1 MLVLAGTVLAQEN
14 PAPIANPQETV
25 PSTPLESI
33 ASAPLVTATATAKRV
48 RFVSPGS
55 VVQLRLEVYNEA
67 GQKVFDT
74 ELRGGNVLDWHLLD
88 GSGERVAAGS
98 YASVLTTKSLSGRL
112 SQRMGVVR
120 VSEKKVAL
128 EGDGT
133 SQLSL
138 AQQQTIGPMEANGA
152 IKILHPSD
160 AEAITAVTHDGA
172 DGQLTSTAGSL
183 TFRTGDVFAGR
194 DKEHMRITEAG
205 RVGVGTDKPQ
215 ATLDVA
221 GTVRVSEGIRFPD
234 GTTLDASSGKLK
246 VRDAAGEITE
256 DPAAQGTGNINHLAK
271 WSETGGAGNLTNAAA
286 AEVSGLTIFG
296 QNASSQVAPLFPTA
310 FNHHVLEVGAPVGK
324 SPLVLAGGSGLMEFW
339 KDLGGGTGAPAA
351 AVAFGMARPGLLAT
365 NDMVFSTY
373 TPSTSWQERMRIT
386 TGGKI
391 GIGTPS
397 PLYPLTVSGRGTLL
411 PFSVAEFSND
421 HTDSGIILNSKAGTE
436 RAWALLSSGT
446 GSGLG
451 VGTFSIADLNAN
463 QTRFSI
469 NSSGNVG
476 IGTPPTTSK
485 LVVSGAT
492 EATQFNIGANRVL
505 GNLGTQNI
513 FGGVEAGLNNTG
525 SFNSFFGFGAGRVN
539 TGNANAF
546 FGTSAGL
553 SNMAGHSNSLFGV
566 DAGRMNTSGVGNSF
580 FGIDAGRNNAG
591 GHSNTF
597 VGREAGKAN
606 TSGIHNTIIGAFAN
620 LAHPDLSNATAIGYN
635 ALVSASNT
643 MVLGTSQVTVQ
654 VPGTLAVSEN
664 LSAANISADNISAPN
679 MPGVEFEQ
687 FKCFGCG
694 GREVGSGDGTPFDV
708 TLRSVNVPAA
718 GFLFITAHAEFD
730 FTSGDLVAGA
740 NLNASLEL
748 VGPGPTLTAV
758 SGSSNEGKRLTLNLS
773 WVEPVGAAGTVQLKT
788 VSRSNSFDNSA
799 FLYKVRSHGLHVIYV
814 PRRLN

>member
-1 MLVLAGTVLAQEN
+1 
-14 PAPIANPQETV
+14 
-25 PSTPLESI
+25 
-33 ASAPLVTATATAKRV
+33 
-48 RFVSPGS
+48 
-55 VVQLRLEVYNEA
+55 VVQLRLEVYDEA

-88 GSGERVAAGS
+88 GSGERVAPGS
-98 YASVLTTKSLSGRL
+98 YASVLTVKSLTGRL
-112 SQRMGVVR
+112 SQRMGVIR
-120 VSEKKVAL
+120 VSEKKVVL
-128 EGDGT
+128 EVDGH
-133 SQLSL
+133 SHLSL
-138 AQQQTIGPMEANGA
+138 AQQQTIGPVEGNGP
-152 IKILHPSD
+152 ITILRSSD
-160 AEAITAVTHDGA
+160 GEAITAVTHDGT

-183 TFRTGDVFAGR
+183 TFRTGDVFAGK
-194 DKEHMRITEAG
+194 DKEHMRITEEG
-205 RVGVGTDKPQ
+205 RIGVGTNKPE

-221 GTVRVSEGIRFPD
+221 GTVRVTEGIRFPD
-234 GTTLDASSGKLK
+234 GTTLDASSGKLN
-246 VRDAAGEITE
+246 VRDAAGQITE
-256 DPAAQGTGNINHLAK
+256 DPAAQGTGDLNRLAK
-271 WSETGGAGNLTNAAA
+271 WSETGGAGNLTSAAA
-286 AEVSGLTIFG
+286 AEVSGMTIFG
-296 QNASSQVAPLFPTA
+296 QNAASQVAPLFPTA
-310 FNHHVLEVGAPVGK
+310 PNYHVVEIGATAGK
-324 SPLVLAGGSGLMEFW
+324 SPLILAGGNGAMEFW

-351 AVAFGMARPGLLAT
+351 AVAFGMATPGLSAT
-365 NDMVFSTY
+365 NDMVVSTY
-373 TPSTSWQERMRIT
+373 ISGQAWNERLRLTSA
-386 TGGKI
+386 GKV
-391 GIGTPS
+391 GIGTAS

-411 PFSVAEFSND
+411 PFGVAEFSND
-421 HTDSGIILNSKAGTE
+421 YKDSGIILNSKAGPE

-451 VGTFSIADLNAN
+451 VGTFSITDLNAN
-463 QTRFSI
+463 QTRLMI

-476 IGTPPTTSK
+476 IGTTTLGTSK
-485 LVVSGAT
+485 LTVNGVT
-492 EATQFNIGANRVL
+492 DATQFNIGGNRVL
-505 GNLGTQNI
+505 GNPGTQNI
-513 FGGVEAGLNNTG
+513 FAGVEAGLNNTG

-553 SNMAGHSNSLFGV
+553 SNVAGHSNSFFGV
-566 DAGRMNTSGVGNSF
+566 DAGRVNTSGNGNSF
-580 FGIDAGRNNAG
+580 FGLDAGRNSAG

-606 TSGIHNTIIGAFAN
+606 TSGINNTIIGAFAN

-664 LSAANISADNISAPN
+664 FSAANISADNISALN

-687 FKCFGCG
+687 FKCFGCA
-694 GREVGSGDGTPFDV
+694 GREVGSGDGSTFDV

-730 FTSGDLVAGA
+730 FTSGDLVAGS
-740 NLNASLEL
+740 NLTATLEL
-748 VGPGPTLTAV
+748 VGASTLTAV

-773 WVEPVGAAGTVQLKT
+773 WMEPVNAAGTVQLKT
-788 VSRSNSFDNSA
+788 VSRSFSFNGLA